1 MPIPAAEPSNGGLAG
16 AARQVAEHASSLA
29 RLEIELAGL
38 ELKKKVA
45 ALGAGLALVV
55 GAAILVLFG
64 LGFLFATVA
73 AAFETFLPAWA
84 GLLVTTGIL
93 FATAVVLG
101 LTALVL
107 IKKATPPVPEQA
119 IAEAKLTTQALRR

>member
-1 MPIPAAEPSNGGLAG
+1 MPIPAAEPANGGLAG

-29 RLEIELAGL
+29 RLELELAGL

-45 ALGAGLALVV
+45 ALGAGLALV
-55 GAAILVLFG
+55 AAAGVLLLFG

-93 FATAVVLG
+93 FSTALVLG
-101 LTALVL
+101 LTAWAL
-107 IKKATPPVPEQA
+107 IAKASPPVPEQA
-119 IAEAKLTTQALRR
+119 IAEAKLTTEALRR